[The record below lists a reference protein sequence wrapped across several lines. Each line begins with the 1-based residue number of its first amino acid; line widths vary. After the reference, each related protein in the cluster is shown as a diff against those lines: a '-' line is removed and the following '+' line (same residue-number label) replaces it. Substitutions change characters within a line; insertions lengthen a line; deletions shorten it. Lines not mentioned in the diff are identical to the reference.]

1 MVEAALYQDG
11 VRVSTPASL
20 ADTFR
25 ELREQQDG
33 MAWIGLARP
42 TEAEILSLAAEFDLH
57 PLAVEDAMEAHQ
69 RPKLERYGDTLFVVL
84 RAARYL
90 DAPEEVDFGELHV
103 FVGPDFLITVRHGAA
118 PDLSA
123 VRRRMEETPELLK
136 LGPEAVL
143 YAILDA
149 VVDGYAPVVA
159 GVQNDIDEIETEVF
173 RGDPEVSRRI
183 YELSREM
190 VEFQR
195 ATRPLVGML
204 HGLMAGFAK
213 YGTDEEL
220 QRYLRDVADHVTHT
234 SERVDGFRQALTDIL
249 TVNATLVTQQ
259 QNAEMRALAEAGFE
273 QNEEIKKISSWAAI
287 LFAPTLVGT
296 IYGMNFEHMPEL
308 QLELRIPLRDR
319 PDGGGLRQFVRDF
332 QAAGLALTTS
342 CRAQFFCGLCSRIG
356 ATIRPPGRHRP
367 GSSSAGEA
375 AGGTAGSW
383 ETAAAGAWT
392 RHEATA
398 RTTRPARGS
407 LPQPGPAPPAVA
419 GAAHPRRPHRAH
431 RMGRRLPPARLPH
444 PGSRVTDMPE
454 LHTRLLADVI
464 ALGSP
469 YPLVLTGGYAVRA
482 HHLINR
488 PSQDLDVATENP
500 APMADI
506 AATLP
511 PAWKQLD
518 VLVRPGRGQEPTRH
532 GVRLCR
538 GRCEAVFGTGE
549 SQVAD
554 WGVDAPGT
562 GSTSHLCSASPLR
575 GLGTRTVP
583 VSGEAGAITRFLSR
597 RV

>member
-1 MVEAALYQDG
+1 MAAKDYGNGRSPRRPVWRRAAHPSPPHETPAPARGTAAARPSADPAGIVQSALYQDG
-11 VRVSTPASL
+11 VRVSSPDTL
-20 ADTFR
+20 AETYR
-25 ELREQQDG
+25 VLRSQPSG

-42 TEAEILSLAAEFDLH
+42 TERELHSLAEEFDLH

-90 DAPEEVDFGELHV
+90 DAPEEVDFAELHV
-103 FVGPDFLITVRHGAA
+103 FVGPDFVITVRHGAA

-204 HGLMAGFAK
+204 HGLMAGFSK

-220 QRYLRDVADHVTHT
+220 QRYLRDVADHVTHI
-234 SERVDGFRQALTDIL
+234 SERVDGFRQALTEIL

-296 IYGMNFEHMPEL
+296 IYGMNFDHMPEL
-308 QLELRIPLRDR
+308 HWVYGYPFAILLMAVVCTSLYVVFKRRDW
-319 PDGGGLRQFVRDF
+319 L
-332 QAAGLALTTS
+332 
-342 CRAQFFCGLCSRIG
+342 
-356 ATIRPPGRHRP
+356 
-367 GSSSAGEA
+367 
-375 AGGTAGSW
+375 
-383 ETAAAGAWT
+383 
-392 RHEATA
+392 
-398 RTTRPARGS
+398 
-407 LPQPGPAPPAVA
+407 
-419 GAAHPRRPHRAH
+419 
-431 RMGRRLPPARLPH
+431 
-444 PGSRVTDMPE
+444 
-454 LHTRLLADVI
+454 
-464 ALGSP
+464 
-469 YPLVLTGGYAVRA
+469 
-482 HHLINR
+482 
-488 PSQDLDVATENP
+488 
-500 APMADI
+500 
-506 AATLP
+506 
-511 PAWKQLD
+511 
-518 VLVRPGRGQEPTRH
+518 
-532 GVRLCR
+532 
-538 GRCEAVFGTGE
+538 
-549 SQVAD
+549 
-554 WGVDAPGT
+554 
-562 GSTSHLCSASPLR
+562 
-575 GLGTRTVP
+575 
-583 VSGEAGAITRFLSR
+583 
-597 RV
+597 

>member
-1 MVEAALYQDG
+1 MSDRRARRPVPPPGGGRKPVWRRAVPETTPPPADPPAPRPAPAEPAPAEVGSVVQAALYRDG
-11 VRVSTPASL
+11 TRVANPATL

-25 ELREQQDG
+25 ELREQPDG

-42 TEAEILSLAAEFDLH
+42 TEEEILSLAAEFDLH

-69 RPKLERYGDTLFVVL
+69 RPKLERYGETLFVVL

-90 DAPEEVDFGELHV
+90 DASEEVDFGELHV
-103 FVGPDFLITVRHGAA
+103 FIGPDFLITVRHGAA

-149 VVDGYAPVVA
+149 VVDGYAPVVS

-173 RGDPEVSRRI
+173 GGDPWVSRRI

-296 IYGMNFEHMPEL
+296 IYGMNFE
-308 QLELRIPLRDR
+308 
-319 PDGGGLRQFVRDF
+319 
-332 QAAGLALTTS
+332 
-342 CRAQFFCGLCSRIG
+342 
-356 ATIRPPGRHRP
+356 
-367 GSSSAGEA
+367 
-375 AGGTAGSW
+375 
-383 ETAAAGAWT
+383 
-392 RHEATA
+392 
-398 RTTRPARGS
+398 
-407 LPQPGPAPPAVA
+407 
-419 GAAHPRRPHRAH
+419 
-431 RMGRRLPPARLPH
+431 
-444 PGSRVTDMPE
+444 DMPE
-454 LHTRLLADVI
+454 LGWTFGYPFAIGLMGVVCASLYVI
-464 ALGSP
+464 FK
-469 YPLVLTGGYAVRA
+469 R
-482 HHLINR
+482 R
-488 PSQDLDVATENP
+488 
-500 APMADI
+500 
-506 AATLP
+506 
-511 PAWKQLD
+511 
-518 VLVRPGRGQEPTRH
+518 
-532 GVRLCR
+532 
-538 GRCEAVFGTGE
+538 
-549 SQVAD
+549 D
-554 WGVDAPGT
+554 W
-562 GSTSHLCSASPLR
+562 L
-575 GLGTRTVP
+575 
-583 VSGEAGAITRFLSR
+583 
-597 RV
+597 